1 MGVLPAPPQ
10 GGVSGMEP
18 LSGVGPLRPGWARAW
33 VSLRREA
40 PLSGCYLGCC
50 VLAAARV
57 LLRWSVCTRVA
68 LAEKAQAACRRR
80 WPLARTWGLGGIAG
94 LPVWIQAAALSGEIL
109 FPANLAICTKSRNA
123 AVSGGLSSSRSR
135 QWRRSWVP
143 KKLGAHPFGAA
154 TGATAVLIWG
164 VKDD

>member
-1 MGVLPAPPQ
+1 MQCHFWPAAGSHGSAPWLGPRTGAVGVLPAPPQ

-18 LSGVGPLRPGWARAW
+18 LSGVGPLRPGWARVW

-94 LPVWIQAAALSGEIL
+94 LPV
-109 FPANLAICTKSRNA
+109 
-123 AVSGGLSSSRSR
+123 
-135 QWRRSWVP
+135 
-143 KKLGAHPFGAA
+143 
-154 TGATAVLIWG
+154 
-164 VKDD
+164 

>member
-1 MGVLPAPPQ
+1 MFCRRPKGV
-10 GGVSGMEP
+10 VSGMEP

-80 WPLARTWGLGGIAG
+80 SLAAGEDLRARGNSGLARVSPAGRRELVPCLGVCCSALLYVCGLHAEGHDQSFAENCRVG
-94 LPVWIQAAALSGEIL
+94 
-109 FPANLAICTKSRNA
+109 
-123 AVSGGLSSSRSR
+123 SS
-135 QWRRSWVP
+135 
-143 KKLGAHPFGAA
+143 F
-154 TGATAVLIWG
+154 
-164 VKDD
+164 

>member
-1 MGVLPAPPQ
+1 
-10 GGVSGMEP
+10 MEP

-50 VLAAARV
+50 VVAAARV

-80 WPLARTWGLGGIAG
+80 WPLART
-94 LPVWIQAAALSGEIL
+94 
-109 FPANLAICTKSRNA
+109 
-123 AVSGGLSSSRSR
+123 
-135 QWRRSWVP
+135 
-143 KKLGAHPFGAA
+143 
-154 TGATAVLIWG
+154 
-164 VKDD
+164 

>member
-1 MGVLPAPPQ
+1 
-10 GGVSGMEP
+10 MEP
-18 LSGVGPLRPGWARAW
+18 LSGVGPLRPGWARVW

-94 LPVWIQAAALSGEIL
+94 LPV
-109 FPANLAICTKSRNA
+109 
-123 AVSGGLSSSRSR
+123 
-135 QWRRSWVP
+135 
-143 KKLGAHPFGAA
+143 
-154 TGATAVLIWG
+154 
-164 VKDD
+164 